1 MMDGMGL
8 HDMLWITATGL
19 IAFFVKAIWSKLESL
34 DSDIR
39 NVNETYVRRDD
50 YRDDIKEIKAMLGAI
65 FDRLERKADK

>member
-8 HDMLWITATGL
+8 HDLLWITATGL